1 MAYGIRSPCFG
12 IGTFKWL
19 ASCQGPAAP
28 GAQTRWTDPPPAR
41 PLPSASMSPV
51 PRPSVSIVL
60 PAYDE
65 AARIGPALDEL
76 FGYLRRR
83 GPGREGGGSADDL
96 GRWDVLV
103 VDDGSNDATA
113 DIVAARPEALGRD
126 PILRVLRRPHEG
138 KGAAVR
144 AGMLAA
150 TGDLVVFT
158 DADLATPPDQ
168 LPFLTD
174 ALAQH
179 DLALGSRVQPDGT
192 DRRASQPLHRRLLGR
207 FFHLLAAAWVTGNVP
222 DTQCG
227 FKGFHREVAQD
238 LFGRQH
244 IVSIAFDAELI
255 HIARRRGYRVAVVP
269 VQWSD
274 KRGSRMRV
282 RPSMAWR
289 VVLDLIRIPLIH
301 RRVSRAAGR

>member
-1 MAYGIRSPCFG
+1 MC
-12 IGTFKWL
+12 
-19 ASCQGPAAP
+19 PA
-28 GAQTRWTDPPPAR
+28 
-41 PLPSASMSPV
+41 

-65 AARIGPALDEL
+65 ASRIGPALEEL

-83 GPGREGGGSADDL
+83 GPAREGGGSADDL

-113 DIVAARPEALGRD
+113 DIVAARPEASG
-126 PILRVLRRPHEG
+126 PEPVLRVLRRPHRG
-138 KGAAVR
+138 KGSAVQ

-150 TGDLVVFT
+150 TGDLVLFT

-168 LPFLTD
+168 LPLLTE
-174 ALAQH
+174 ALADH
-179 DLALGSRVQPDGT
+179 DVALGSRVQPDGT

-207 FFHLLAAAWVTGNVP
+207 YFHLLAAVWVTGDVP

-227 FKGFHREVAQD
+227 FKGFRREAARD
-238 LFGRQH
+238 LFARQR
-244 IVSIAFDAELI
+244 IVSIVFDAEII
-255 HIARRRGYRVAVVP
+255 HLARRRGYGVAVVP
-269 VQWSD
+269 VHWSD

-289 VVLDLIRIPLIH
+289 VALDLFRIPLIH
-301 RRVSRAAGR
+301 KRVRRAPGRGGADRGTAD